1 MTPDDGEAPRPRL
14 TWREGLYLVGPHP
27 LTTPYYVSGFLLAAG
42 VGYATPLVQIALY
55 LLLLLLAPVY
65 IEAVLLTLSNGG
77 SYMMTRYALSQFGRY
92 ALLAAALVGVI
103 ISLSYAATAI
113 ASMLM
118 FGGFMAELA
127 RGLIGRGV
135 LPVLVLAAVPT
146 LAFGVWTTP
155 RAWRSVLW
163 TVGAASVVGLV
174 LAPALGAPVV
184 ATFAPLALLLRLH
197 NLGLKQAVRI
207 GKAVFLLNLAVVAVT
222 VVAGLVCLAI
232 QGVDLHPVIHGAG
245 APVGS
250 DPALW
255 HGVGFLPGLALIGA
269 PLLLAGVGNSI
280 LGAAGVESV
289 MNIPEEL
296 ENPQRDVPKIYWA
309 MLLTLL
315 VVGGSL
321 ALLVFLLLPP
331 KVLLAHP
338 MDLLPQLGRHIGYG
352 LTGSTTVA
360 EAWRTVITING
371 ALMLIG
377 ATNTGFA
384 GARGLWQAMAR
395 DDLLPRSLL
404 ATNAAGTFPRM
415 HWMLVAACALLA
427 TQADWQA
434 ETLGRW
440 YWAMFGLVLLSGM
453 VGFALLRRFKAED
466 RRVYTARWN
475 ITLLQVRLPV
485 ALIVGTI
492 ALSYSML
499 AMWTGSPASMG
510 DLRLMITTVVVL
522 VGAVVLVHNHRP
534 LIREGYRYFRRV
546 LETVESTVIDPQQRT
561 IVVAVGGVRV
571 GRLITKAIDLAR
583 QQGRTTGIPYRQ
595 VVVFHMTRSVRSE
608 FVYRVTRES
617 IRPEGIEGN
626 VTRLF
631 TELTEV
637 APNDMDLYLALV
649 PDKSAKPASAGTSQL
664 MKGPLHA
671 ALDAL
676 VAFHERHSFKGHII
690 MIGTYGVKQSD
701 IDELSER
708 LKGTILVPVP
718 LFDD

>member
-1 MTPDDGEAPRPRL
+1 MTSDDGEAPRARL
-14 TWREGLYLVGPHP
+14 SWREGLYLVGPHP
-27 LTTPYYVSGFLLAAG
+27 LTTPYYVTGFLLAAG

-77 SYMMTRYALSQFGRY
+77 SYMMTRYALGQFGRY

-103 ISLSYAATAI
+103 ISLSYAATVI

-118 FGGFMAELA
+118 FGSYMTELA
-127 RGLIGRGV
+127 RALIGRGV
-135 LPVLVLAAVPT
+135 LPVLALAAIPA
-146 LAFGVWTTP
+146 LAFGIWTTP
-155 RAWRSVLW
+155 RAWRAALW
-163 TVGAASVVGLV
+163 TVAAASVVGLV
-174 LAPALGAPVV
+174 LAPALSPPVV
-184 ATFAPLALLLRLH
+184 ATFAPLALLLRLN
-197 NLGLKQAVRI
+197 NLGLKQSVGV
-207 GKAVFLLNLAVVAVT
+207 GKAVFMLNLGVVALTIVG
-222 VVAGLVCLAI
+222 GLVCLAM
-232 QGVDLHPVIHGAG
+232 QGVDLHPIVHGAG
-245 APVGS
+245 APVGG
-250 DPALW
+250 DPELW
-255 HGVGFLPGLALIGA
+255 HRGGFLPGLALIGA
-269 PLLLAGVGNSI
+269 PLLLAGGGNAI
-280 LGAAGVESV
+280 LGASGVESV

-331 KVLLAHP
+331 QVLLAHP
-338 MDLLPQLGRHIGYG
+338 FDLLGQLGRHIGFG
-352 LTGSTTVA
+352 ITGSATVG
-360 EAWRTVITING
+360 EVCRTVITING

-377 ATNTGFA
+377 ATNAGFA
-384 GARGLWQAMAR
+384 GARGLWLAMAR
-395 DDLLPRSLL
+395 DDLLPRALL
-404 ATNAAGTFPRM
+404 AANSSGAFPRM
-415 HWMLVAACALLA
+415 HWLLIGACALVA
-427 TQADWQA
+427 TQADW
-434 ETLGRW
+434 EVVTLERW

-453 VGFALLRRFKAED
+453 VGFALLRRFKADD
-466 RRVYTARWN
+466 RRVYTAPWN
-475 ITLLQVRLPV
+475 ITLSGFRLPV

-492 ALSYSML
+492 GLSYAML

-510 DLRLMITTVVVL
+510 ELRLMFTTVVVL
-522 VGAVVLVHNHRP
+522 VGSVVLVHNHRP
-534 LIREGYRYFRRV
+534 LIRGGYRYLRRV

-608 FVYRVTRES
+608 FVYRVSHDS

-637 APNDMDLYLALV
+637 APSDMDLYLALV
-649 PDKSAKPASAGTSQL
+649 PDKSAKQAMTSTTAP
-664 MKGPLHA
+664 KGPLHA

-690 MIGTYGVKQSD
+690 MIGTYGVKQAD
-701 IDELSER
+701 IDGLSDR

>member
-1 MTPDDGEAPRPRL
+1 MTSEDDEAPKPRL
-14 TWREGLYLVGPHP
+14 SWREGLYLVGPHP

-42 VGYATPLVQIALY
+42 VGYATPLVQIGLY
-55 LLLLLLAPVY
+55 LLLLLLAPLY

-103 ISLSYAATAI
+103 VSLSYAATAI

-118 FGGFMAELA
+118 FGTYVQELA
-127 RGLIGRGV
+127 RALIGRGTLAV
-135 LPVLVLAAVPT
+135 VTLAAIPAAV
-146 LAFGVWTTP
+146 FGVWLSP
-155 RAWRSVLW
+155 QAWRSTAW
-163 TVGAASVVGLV
+163 SVGLASAAALV
-174 LAPALGAPVV
+174 LAPTLSAPVV
-184 ATFAPLALLLRLH
+184 ATFAPLAVLVQVN
-197 NLGLKQAVRI
+197 NLGLKQGVRV
-207 GKAVFLLNLAVVAVT
+207 GKAVFLLNLAVMGVT
-222 VVAGLVCLAI
+222 IVAGLVCLAL

-269 PLLLAGVGNSI
+269 PLLLAGVGNAI
-280 LGAAGVESV
+280 LGASGVESV

-315 VVGGSL
+315 VIGGSL
-321 ALLVFLLLPP
+321 ALLIFLLLPP
-331 KVLLAHP
+331 DVLLKHP
-338 MDLLPQLGRHIGYG
+338 FDLLGQLGRHIGAG
-352 LTGSTTVA
+352 LTGSATVG
-360 EAWRTVITING
+360 EVWRTVITLNA

-384 GARGLWQAMAR
+384 GARGLWLAMTR
-395 DDLLPRSLL
+395 DDLLPRKLL
-404 ATNAAGTFPRM
+404 GANHAGAFPRM
-415 HWMLVAACALLA
+415 HWMMIAACLLLA
-427 TQADWQA
+427 MQADWKVA
-434 ETLGRW
+434 TLERW

-453 VGFALLRRFKAED
+453 LAFALLRRFKADD
-466 RRVYTARWN
+466 RRVYTAPWN
-475 ITLLQVRLPV
+475 VTLGRVRLPV
-485 ALIVGTI
+485 ALIVGAL
-492 ALSYSML
+492 ALSYAML
-499 AMWTGSPASMG
+499 EMWTGSAASMG
-510 DLRLMITTVVVL
+510 DLRLLFTTVVVL

-534 LIREGYRYFRRV
+534 LIRGGYRYIRRV
-546 LETVESTVIDPQQRT
+546 LETVESTVIDPNQRT

-608 FVYRVTRES
+608 FMYRVTRGA

-626 VTRLF
+626 VTRIF
-631 TELTEV
+631 TELTEIV
-637 APNDMDLYLALV
+637 PDDMDLYLALV
-649 PDKSAKPASAGTSQL
+649 PDKSARQTQPR
-664 MKGPLHA
+664 GPLHA

-676 VAFHERHSFKGHII
+676 VAFHEQHSFKGHII
-690 MIGTYGVKQSD
+690 MIGTYGVKQAD
-701 IDELSER
+701 IDELHAR

>member
-1 MTPDDGEAPRPRL
+1 MTSDDGEAPKARL
-14 TWREGLYLVGPHP
+14 SWREGLYLVGPHP

-42 VGYATPLVQIALY
+42 VGYATPLVQIGLY
-55 LLLLLLAPVY
+55 LLLLLLAPLY

-77 SYMMTRYALSQFGRY
+77 SYMMTRYALGQFGRY

-118 FGGFMAELA
+118 FGGYISELA
-127 RGLIGRGV
+127 RALIGRGV
-135 LPVLVLAAVPT
+135 LPVLVLAAVPA

-163 TVGAASVVGLV
+163 TVGAASGIALV
-174 LAPALGAPVV
+174 LAPALSAPVV
-184 ATFAPLALLLRLH
+184 ATFAPLALLLRLN
-197 NLGLKQAVRI
+197 NLGLKQSVRV
-207 GKAVFLLNLAVVAVT
+207 GKAVFLLNLAVMAVT
-222 VVAGLVCLAI
+222 IVAGLACLAI
-232 QGVDLHPVIHGAG
+232 QGVDLQPVIHGAG
-245 APVGS
+245 APIGG
-250 DPALW
+250 DPAHW
-255 HGVGFLPGLALIGA
+255 HMGGFLPGLALIGA
-269 PLLLAGVGNSI
+269 PLLLAGVGNAI
-280 LGAAGVESV
+280 LGASGVESV

-331 KVLLAHP
+331 AVLLAHP
-338 MDLLPQLGRHIGYG
+338 FDLLGQLGRHIGAG
-352 LTGSTTVA
+352 LTGSATVG
-360 EAWRTVITING
+360 EVWRTVITINAG
-371 ALMLIG
+371 LMLIG

-384 GARGLWQAMAR
+384 GARGLWLAMAR

-404 ATNAAGTFPRM
+404 AANSSGAFPRM
-415 HWMLVAACALLA
+415 HWMLLGACALLA
-427 TQADWQA
+427 TQADWHV
-434 ETLGRW
+434 ETLERW

-453 VGFALLRRFKAED
+453 LAFALLRRFKAED
-466 RRVYTARWN
+466 RRVYSAPWN
-475 ITLLQVRLPV
+475 VTLLGVRLPI
-485 ALIVGTI
+485 ALILGAV
-492 ALSYSML
+492 ALSYGML
-499 AMWTGSPASMG
+499 TMWTGSLKSVG
-510 DLRLMITTVVVL
+510 DLRLMFTTVAVL

-534 LIREGYRYFRRV
+534 LIRAGYRYFRRV

-608 FVYRVTRES
+608 FVYRVTPDA

-637 APNDMDLYLALV
+637 APNDMDLYLALA
-649 PDKSAKPASAGTSQL
+649 PDKSAKQGTQH
-664 MKGPLHA
+664 KGPLHA

-676 VAFHERHSFKGHII
+676 VAFHERHAFKGHII
-690 MIGTYGVKQSD
+690 MMGTYGVKQSD
-701 IDELSER
+701 IDELQDR

>member
-1 MTPDDGEAPRPRL
+1 MTSDDGEAPKPRL
-14 TWREGLYLVGPHP
+14 SWREGLYLVGPHP

-42 VGYATPLVQIALY
+42 VGYATPLVQIGLY
-55 LLLLLLAPVY
+55 LLLLLLAPLY

-77 SYMMTRYALSQFGRY
+77 SYVMTRYALSQFGRY

-103 ISLSYAATAI
+103 VSLSYAATAI

-118 FGGFMAELA
+118 FGTYMGELA
-127 RGLIGRGV
+127 RALIGRGT
-135 LPVLVLAAVPT
+135 LPVLVLAAVPAT
-146 LAFGVWTTP
+146 VFGVWLDP
-155 RAWRSVLW
+155 KAWRATLW
-163 TVGAASVVGLV
+163 SVGAASVAGLV
-174 LAPALGAPVV
+174 LAPTLSAPVV
-184 ATFAPLALLLRLH
+184 ATFAPLAVLVQVN
-197 NLGLKQAVRI
+197 NLGLKQSVRV
-207 GKAVFLLNLAVVAVT
+207 GKAVFLLNLGVVGLT
-222 VVAGLVCLAI
+222 IVAGLVCLAL
-232 QGVDLHPVIHGAG
+232 QGVDLHPIVHGAG
-245 APVGS
+245 APVGA

-255 HGVGFLPGLALIGA
+255 HGRGFLPGLALIGA
-269 PLLLAGVGNSI
+269 PLLLAGVGNAI
-280 LGAAGVESV
+280 LGASGVESV

-331 KVLLAHP
+331 QVLLNHP
-338 MDLLPQLGRHIGYG
+338 FDLLGQLGRHIGIG
-352 LTGSTTVA
+352 LTGSTTVG
-360 EAWRTVITING
+360 EVWRTVITINA

-384 GARGLWQAMAR
+384 GARGLWLAMSR

-404 ATNAAGTFPRM
+404 GANQAGAFPRM
-415 HWMLVAACALLA
+415 HWMMIGACLLLA
-427 TQADWQA
+427 TQADWQVH
-434 ETLGRW
+434 TLERW
-440 YWAMFGLVLLSGM
+440 YWAMFGLVLLSGL
-453 VGFALLRRFKAED
+453 VAFALLRRFKADD
-466 RRVYTARWN
+466 RRVYSAPWN
-475 ITLLQVRLPV
+475 LTVLQVRLPV
-485 ALIVGTI
+485 ALIVGAM
-492 ALSYSML
+492 ALSYAML
-499 AMWTGSPASMG
+499 EMWTGSPASMG
-510 DLRLMITTVVVL
+510 ELRLLFTTVVVL

-534 LIREGYRYFRRV
+534 LIRGGYRYFRRV

-608 FVYRVTRES
+608 FMYRVTRDD

-626 VTRLF
+626 VTRIF
-631 TELTEV
+631 TELTEIV
-637 APNDMDLYLALV
+637 PDDMDLYLALV
-649 PDKSAKPASAGTSQL
+649 PDKSGKQTLQR
-664 MKGPLHA
+664 GPLHA

-676 VAFHERHSFKGHII
+676 VAFHEQHSFKGHII
-690 MIGTYGVKQSD
+690 MIGTYGVKQAD
-701 IDELSER
+701 IDELHAR

>member
-1 MTPDDGEAPRPRL
+1 MTSEDDEVPRPRL
-14 TWREGLYLVGPHP
+14 SWREGLYLVGPHP

-42 VGYATPLVQIALY
+42 VGYATPLVQIGLY

-103 ISLSYAATAI
+103 VSLSYAATAI

-118 FGGFMAELA
+118 FGAYVSDLA
-127 RGLIGRGV
+127 HTLIGRGSLAV
-135 LPVLVLAAVPT
+135 VGLAAVPA
-146 LAFGVWTTP
+146 LAFGVWITP
-155 RAWRSVLW
+155 GAWRSTLW
-163 TVGAASVVGLV
+163 TVGAASAAAIV
-174 LAPALGAPVV
+174 LAPALSAPVV
-184 ATFAPLALLLRLH
+184 AAFPPLALLVRLN
-197 NLGLKQAVRI
+197 NLGLKQSVRV
-207 GKAVFLLNLAVVAVT
+207 GQAVFLLNLAVMAVT
-222 VVAGLVCLAI
+222 IVAGLVCLVL
-232 QGVDLHPVIHGAG
+232 QGVDLQPVIHGAG
-245 APVGS
+245 VPVGS
-250 DPALW
+250 DPAMW
-255 HGVGFLPGLALIGA
+255 HGGGFLPGLALIGA
-269 PLLLAGVGNSI
+269 PLLLAGVGNAI
-280 LGAAGVESV
+280 LGASGVESV

-315 VVGGSL
+315 VIGGSL

-331 KVLLAHP
+331 EVLLAHP
-338 MDLLPQLGRHIGYG
+338 FDLLGQLGRHIGFG
-352 LTGSTTVA
+352 LTGMPAVG
-360 EAWRTVITING
+360 EFWRLVITLNA

-384 GARGLWQAMAR
+384 GARGLWLAMAR

-404 ATNAAGTFPRM
+404 AANPSGAFPRM
-415 HWMLVAACALLA
+415 HWMLVGACVLLA
-427 TQADWQA
+427 VQADW
-434 ETLGRW
+434 EVRTLERW
-440 YWAMFGLVLLSGM
+440 YWAMFGLVLMSGM
-453 VGFALLRRFKAED
+453 VAFALLRRFKAED
-466 RRVYTARWN
+466 RRVYTAPWN
-475 ITLLQVRLPV
+475 LTLLQVRLPV
-485 ALIVGTI
+485 ALILG
-492 ALSYSML
+492 ALAVSYAML
-499 AMWTGSPASMG
+499 EMWTGSPASMV
-510 DLRLMITTVVVL
+510 DLRLMFTTVVVL

-534 LIREGYRYFRRV
+534 LIRAGYRYFRRV

-571 GRLITKAIDLAR
+571 GRLIMKAIDLAR

-608 FVYRVTRES
+608 FMYRVTRDA

-626 VTRLF
+626 VTRIF
-631 TELTEV
+631 TELTEL
-637 APNDMDLYLALV
+637 APDDMDLYLALV
-649 PDKSAKPASAGTSQL
+649 PDKSNKPGQTHV
-664 MKGPLHA
+664 KGPLHA

-690 MIGTYGVKQSD
+690 MIGTYGVKQAD
-701 IDELSER
+701 IDELHAR

>member
-1 MTPDDGEAPRPRL
+1 MTPDEGEAPRPRL

-42 VGYATPLVQIALY
+42 VGYATPLVQIGLY

-118 FGGFMAELA
+118 FGGYVSDLA
-127 RGLIGRGV
+127 RATIGRGILSV
-135 LPVLVLAAVPT
+135 LIVSAIPT
-146 LAFGVWTTP
+146 LAFGIWTTP
-155 RAWRSVLW
+155 RAWRAVLW

-174 LAPALGAPVV
+174 LAPALGGPVV
-184 ATFAPLALLLRLH
+184 ATFAPLGLLLRLH
-197 NLGLKQAVRI
+197 NLGLKQSVRI

-222 VVAGLVCLAI
+222 VVAGVVCLI
-232 QGVDLHPVIHGAG
+232 LQGVDLQPVLHGAG
-245 APVGS
+245 VPVGS
-250 DPALW
+250 DPAHW
-255 HGVGFLPGLALIGA
+255 HGGGFLPGLALIGA
-269 PLLLAGVGNSI
+269 PLLLAGVGNAI

-309 MLLTLL
+309 MLLILL

-331 KVLLAHP
+331 KVLLGHP
-338 MDLLPQLGRHIGYG
+338 FDLLPQLGRHIGLG

-360 EAWRTVITING
+360 EAWRMVITING

-404 ATNAAGTFPRM
+404 ATNEAGAFPRM
-415 HWMLVAACALLA
+415 HWMLIAACALLA
-427 TQADWQA
+427 TQADWQV
-434 ETLGRW
+434 ETLERW

-453 VGFALLRRFKAED
+453 VGFALLRRFKADD
-466 RRVYTARWN
+466 RRVYTAPWN

-485 ALIVGTI
+485 ALIIGGI
-492 ALSYSML
+492 ALSYAML
-499 AMWTGSPASMG
+499 AMWTGTPASMG
-510 DLRLMITTVVVL
+510 DLRLMFTTVVVL

-534 LIREGYRYFRRV
+534 LIRGGYRYFRRV

-608 FVYRVTRES
+608 FVYRVTADS

-637 APNDMDLYLALV
+637 APHDMDLYLALV
-649 PDKSAKPASAGTSQL
+649 PDKSQKPTSGTLSPHG
-664 MKGPLHA
+664 KGPLQA

-690 MIGTYGVKQSD
+690 MIGTYGVKQAD

>member
-14 TWREGLYLVGPHP
+14 SWREGLYLVGPHP

-42 VGYATPLVQIALY
+42 VGYATPLVQIGLY
-55 LLLLLLAPVY
+55 LLLLLLAPLY

-103 ISLSYAATAI
+103 VSLSYAATAI

-118 FGGFMAELA
+118 FGAYISELA
-127 RGLIGRGV
+127 RALIGRGV
-135 LPVLVLAAVPT
+135 LPVVGLAAIPALV
-146 LAFGVWTTP
+146 FGVWITP
-155 RAWRSVLW
+155 QAWRAAVW
-163 TVGAASVVGLV
+163 TVFAASVVAVL
-174 LAPALGAPVV
+174 LAPALSAPVV
-184 ATFAPLALLLRLH
+184 ATFAPFALLLRL
-197 NLGLKQAVRI
+197 NNIGLKQSVHI
-207 GKAVFLLNLAVVAVT
+207 GKAVFLLNLAVMAVT
-222 VVAGLVCLAI
+222 IVAGLVCLVL

-245 APVGS
+245 VPVDG
-250 DPALW
+250 DPASW
-255 HGVGFLPGLALIGA
+255 HMGGFLPGLALIGA
-269 PLLLAGVGNSI
+269 PLLLAGVGNAI
-280 LGAAGVESV
+280 LGASGVESV

-315 VVGGSL
+315 VIGGSL

-331 KVLLAHP
+331 QVLLAHP
-338 MDLLPQLGRHIGYG
+338 FDLLGQLGRHIGVG
-352 LTGSTTVA
+352 LTGSPAIGEVC
-360 EAWRTVITING
+360 RTILTMNA

-384 GARGLWQAMAR
+384 GARGLWLAMAR

-404 ATNAAGTFPRM
+404 AGNATGAFPRM
-415 HWMLVAACALLA
+415 HWMLVGACVLLA
-427 TQADWQA
+427 TQADWDA
-434 ETLGRW
+434 GTLGRW
-440 YWAMFGLVLLSGM
+440 YWAMFGLVLLSGL
-453 VGFALLRRFKAED
+453 VAFALLRRFKADD
-466 RRVYTARWN
+466 RRVYTAPWN
-475 ITLLQVRLPV
+475 VTLPGVRLPI
-485 ALIVGTI
+485 ALIIGAI
-492 ALSYSML
+492 ALSYTML
-499 AMWTGSPASMG
+499 TMWTGSPTSMG
-510 DLRLMITTVVVL
+510 ELRLMFTTVVVL

-534 LIREGYRYFRRV
+534 LIRGGYRYIRRV

-608 FVYRVTRES
+608 FVYRVTPDA

-626 VTRLF
+626 VTRIF
-631 TELTEV
+631 TELTEI
-637 APNDMDLYLALV
+637 APTDMDLYLALV
-649 PDKSAKPASAGTSQL
+649 PDKSARATHH
-664 MKGPLHA
+664 KGPLHA

-701 IDELSER
+701 IDELQDR